1 MVGANL
7 SMLLYTVGKINTL
20 ECKLEPCC
28 CDTTATALAKNTF
41 MKQIEI
47 DAELYSDIA
56 SHTQSIGE
64 SASDMLRRLLA
75 LPPLTGIE
83 KEQAVAME
91 PEGAP
96 AACDDQAE
104 PEAAES
110 IETPAVAQS
119 AFEQVKEEELEAE
132 KSKVGRFLYLLS
144 VLYKCHP
151 HNFDKVLSI
160 RGRHRLYFAKSKE
173 ALKASGNSTNP
184 KEVPGSGYW
193 VVTNSNTSKK
203 QAIVK
208 QAAQELGYSAAD
220 ADKLKDL
227 L

>member
-7 SMLLYTVGKINTL
+7 SMLLYTVGQNKYLNG
-20 ECKLEPCC
+20 
-28 CDTTATALAKNTF
+28 ATAFAKNTF
-41 MKQIEI
+41 IMKQIEI
-47 DAELYSDIA
+47 DAELYSYIA

-64 SASDMLRRLLA
+64 SASDILRRLLA

-91 PEGAP
+91 
-96 AACDDQAE
+96 AE
-104 PEAAES
+104 VPIALAQEEVEA
-110 IETPAVAQS
+110 TAVASATVPTQS
-119 AFEQVKEEELEAE
+119 VLERVVAEDLEAE

-144 VLYKCHP
+144 VLYQCHP
-151 HNFDKVLSI
+151 DKFDSVLRI

-173 ALKASGNSTNP
+173 ELKASGNSTNP
-184 KEVPGSGYW
+184 KEVPHSGYW

-220 ADKLKDL
+220 ADQLKDL

>member
-1 MVGANL
+1 
-7 SMLLYTVGKINTL
+7 
-20 ECKLEPCC
+20 
-28 CDTTATALAKNTF
+28 

-47 DAELYSDIA
+47 DAELYRYIA

-64 SASDMLRRLLA
+64 SASDILRRLLA

-91 PEGAP
+91 PELAP
-96 AACDDQAE
+96 AQEEAE
-104 PEAAES
+104 VEEPPAE
-110 IETPAVAQS
+110 EPAPAQS
-119 AFEQVKEEELEAE
+119 ALESVVAEQLDAE

-144 VLYKCHP
+144 VLYQSHP
-151 HNFDKVLSI
+151 DTFDNVLRI

-173 ALKASGNSTNP
+173 ELKASGNSTNP
-184 KEVPGSGYW
+184 KEVPNSGYW

-220 ADKLKDL
+220 ADQLKDL